1 MSSKHT
7 SLRVEFDREELAL
20 MLSRIGFGLLV
31 AFAAVIFTTAL
42 PLRFLALDWQ
52 LRITSALIN
61 NSLIAILG
69 FVLICLAP
77 VIDPFSGK
85 LRQIKSRISFF
96 ALLAAVGYMLLIPLQ
111 LFALL
116 GGLHKL
122 EQQQNLQSRRATA
135 RIEQLRTAVKFAGS
149 TEDLQRRLN
158 EIQAPVLSEQDLQI
172 PIAVLRS
179 QILKNSAISEAAI
192 KRRFAGIPGDRLWL
206 MIMESARISLLSL
219 AFAFAFASGAKLPGR
234 ESGVL
239 DSCLSFWFRQ
249 ARKLKQFRN
258 KKSNK
263 ISDTDYI
270 KMIRSR
276 DDET

>member
-1 MSSKHT
+1 
-7 SLRVEFDREELAL
+7 
-20 MLSRIGFGLLV
+20 
-31 AFAAVIFTTAL
+31 
-42 PLRFLALDWQ
+42 
-52 LRITSALIN
+52 
-61 NSLIAILG
+61 
-69 FVLICLAP
+69 
-77 VIDPFSGK
+77 
-85 LRQIKSRISFF
+85 
-96 ALLAAVGYMLLIPLQ
+96 MLLIPLQ
-111 LFALL
+111 LFAFL

-122 EQQQNLQSRRATA
+122 EQQQNFQSRRAIA

-149 TEDLQRRLN
+149 TQDLQRRLN

-172 PIAVLRS
+172 PLAVLRP
-179 QILKNSAISEAAI
+179 QILKNSAISEADI

-219 AFAFAFASGAKLPGR
+219 AFAFAFASGAKLPGI

-239 DSCLSFWFRQ
+239 DSCLSFWSRQ
-249 ARKLKQFRN
+249 ARKLKQLRN

-263 ISDTDYI
+263 VSDTDYI